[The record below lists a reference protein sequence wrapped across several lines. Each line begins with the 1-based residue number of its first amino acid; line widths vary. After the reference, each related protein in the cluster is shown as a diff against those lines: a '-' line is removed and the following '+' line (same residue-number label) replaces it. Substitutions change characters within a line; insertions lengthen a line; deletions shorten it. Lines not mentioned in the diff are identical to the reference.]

1 MQSLF
6 YTDDGPRD
14 APVVLLVHGITSS
27 HKAWAGVAR
36 NLPHHRVIAVDLRG
50 RGASQLGAPYG
61 LEQHAT
67 DLIAVLDELDIDRAT
82 VAGHSMGA
90 FVAVVLA
97 HLHPKRVTN
106 LLLVDG
112 GIPLE
117 LPDGVGLEQALG
129 PTADRLT
136 MEFATREAY
145 REFWA
150 RHPSLVDDWGP
161 DVAAFADYDLV
172 ERDGVLRSRTS
183 ADAMRTDA
191 AELYDSELVVAALDR
206 LRPTTLLTAPRGL
219 LDDAALYAPA
229 TLAKWADR
237 VPMLEVMEVPDVNH
251 YTIIMGARG
260 AATVAAAI
268 RAAGR

>member
-1 MQSLF
+1 MDSLF

-14 APVVLLVHGITSS
+14 APVVLLLHGITSS
-27 HKAWAGVAR
+27 HKAWAGVVR
-36 NLPHHRVIAVDLRG
+36 NLPGHRVIAVDLRG

-67 DLIAVLDELDIDRAT
+67 DLVALLDGLGIARAT

-97 HLHPKRVTN
+97 HLHPTRVGN

-112 GIPLE
+112 GLPLE
-117 LPDGVGLEQALG
+117 LPDGVSIEQALG
-129 PTADRLT
+129 VTAERLT
-136 MEFATREAY
+136 MSFESPEAY
-145 REFWA
+145 RDFWA
-150 RHPSLVDDWGP
+150 RHPSLVDDWSP

-183 ADAMRTDA
+183 VEAMRTDA
-191 AELYDSELVVAALDR
+191 VELYGTDLLAAALDR

-219 LDDAALYAPA
+219 LNDAPLYPA
-229 TLAKWADR
+229 STLATWAGR
-237 VPMLEVMEVPDVNH
+237 IPLLEVMEVPDVNH
-251 YTIIMGARG
+251 FTIIMGSRG